1 MSCFLCSNIEQQMLF
16 IVLQWFALSASPA
29 YWTGA
34 GILDVFGVDYAVGPH
49 QHVTIQGGFWYVGI
63 AIGCGATIVGGFI
76 TITGC
81 IRTAFLASISIAV
94 NSCGVFGI
102 QGPWPLQ
109 SRGEFRQHSTPSTI
123 ASS

>member
-1 MSCFLCSNIEQQMLF
+1 MLF

-63 AIGCGATIVGGFI
+63 VGGFI
-76 TITGC
+76 TITGR